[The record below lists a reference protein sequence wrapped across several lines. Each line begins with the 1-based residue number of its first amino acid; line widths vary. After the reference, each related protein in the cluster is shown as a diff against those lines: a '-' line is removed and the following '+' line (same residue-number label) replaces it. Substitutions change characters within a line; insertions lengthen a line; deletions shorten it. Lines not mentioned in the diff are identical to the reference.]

1 MVKPYSFRLNKIL
14 DYRKYLRKRAQID
27 VFNAR
32 SECQKM
38 EKEVLRL
45 IEQIVEISE
54 ERSKEEE
61 RGMSVPEYQ
70 IFQAFLQKLDH
81 DLKEAH
87 LRLDEGKENV
97 IVKEAILKQASIKKK
112 TLETLKDFQYKKY
125 IEALGREEQKI
136 LDEIVITG
144 KGRNV

>member
-1 MVKPYSFRLNKIL
+1 MKPYSFRLNKIL

-32 SECQKM
+32 NECQKM

-45 IEQIVEISE
+45 IEQKAGISE

-61 RGMSVPEYQ
+61 KGMSVPEYQ
-70 IFQAFLQKLDH
+70 IFQAFLQKLGH

-87 LRLDEGKENV
+87 LRLDEEKENV
-97 IVKEAILKQASIKKK
+97 MVKEAILKQASIKKK

-125 IEALGREEQKI
+125 TEALGREEQKI

-144 KGRNV
+144 KGRNI

>member
-1 MVKPYSFRLNKIL
+1 MVKPYTFRLNKIL

-45 IEQIVEISE
+45 IEQKAEISE

-61 RGMSVPEYQ
+61 KGMSVPEYQ
-70 IFQAFLQKLDH
+70 IFQAFLQKLGH

-87 LRLDEGKENV
+87 LRLDEEKENV
-97 IVKEAILKQASIKKK
+97 MVKEAILKQASIKKK

-125 IEALGREEQKI
+125 TEALGREEQKI

-144 KGRNV
+144 KGRNI

>member
-1 MVKPYSFRLNKIL
+1 MKPYSFRLNKIL

-32 SECQKM
+32 NECQKR

-45 IEQIVEISE
+45 VEQKVEISE
-54 ERSKEEE
+54 ECSEEE
-61 RGMSVPEYQ
+61 TKGMYVPVYQ
-70 IFQAFLQKLDH
+70 IFQTFMQKVDY

-87 LRLDEGKENV
+87 LRLNEGKEKV
-97 IVKEAILKQASIKKK
+97 MVKETILKIASIKKK
-112 TLETLKDFQYKKY
+112 TLETLKDLQHKKY
-125 IEALGREEQKI
+125 MENLGREEQKI

-144 KGRNV
+144 KGRSV

>member
-1 MVKPYSFRLNKIL
+1 MVKPYTFRLNKIL

-32 SECQKM
+32 NECQKM

-45 IEQIVEISE
+45 IEQKAEISE

-61 RGMSVPEYQ
+61 KGMSVPEYQ
-70 IFQAFLQKLDH
+70 IFQVFLQKLDY

-87 LRLDEGKENV
+87 LRLDKGKENV
-97 IVKEAILKQASIKKK
+97 MVKEAILKQASIKKK
-112 TLETLKDFQYKKY
+112 TLETLKDFQHKKY
-125 IEALGREEQKI
+125 METLGREEQKI

-144 KGRNV
+144 KGRSV